1 MVISPEFVWLH
12 FPKCAGSFTEK
23 LLRNFLSSDPVYQFD
38 PIDPA
43 NVIWHQDIKQ
53 REKYANIS
61 LSGKDVICNF
71 RRLPFWMI
79 SRIVYEQNRSG
90 HVTPKEMYRL
100 GKFLE
105 FDGRENH
112 VDRYVVKYT
121 KPGIKHWLRVEYLEQ
136 DFIEVFSKYFV
147 FDPRIVSNSI
157 KTKINASGW
166 NGDIN
171 NWFDEEDL
179 ITLYKSCPKWTE
191 IETNIYGNT
200 LI

>member
-23 LLRNFLSSDPVYQFD
+23 LLRNILSSDHAYHFD
-38 PIDPA
+38 PIDPT
-43 NVIWHQDIKQ
+43 NVIWHHDIKQ

-61 LSGKDVICNF
+61 LLEKDVICNF

-79 SRIVYEQNRSG
+79 SRTIYEQNRSG
-90 HVTPKEMYRL
+90 HVTPKELYRQ

-112 VDRYVVKYT
+112 ADRYVVKYT
-121 KPGIKHWLRVEYLEQ
+121 KPEVKHWLRVEYLEL
-136 DFIEVFSKYFV
+136 DFVEVFSQYFE

-157 KTKINASGW
+157 KTKVNASGW

-171 NWFDEEDL
+171 NWFEAKDL
-179 ITLYKSCPKWTE
+179 IELYTSCPKWAQ
-191 IETNIYGNT
+191 IEKKIYGNI